1 MHSFLSRRCLTVC
14 KTLTFPLIVISFS
27 FLGKSKF
34 GTCKLLSTPEPQQ
47 ARCVCAHWWY
57 VICWDGKCFPV
68 LAGGHLQRDLPS
80 PSQESFYV
88 SQRSF
93 CQMDSSVSLGKVRDA
108 FTLISLRAL
117 SSGVLTQLKCES
129 RPPHL

>member
-1 MHSFLSRRCLTVC
+1 MHSFLSRKCLTVC

-68 LAGGHLQRDLPS
+68 LAVGHLQIDLPE
-80 PSQESFYV
+80 PIT
-88 SQRSF
+88 
-93 CQMDSSVSLGKVRDA
+93 GK
-108 FTLISLRAL
+108 LLRLTAL
-117 SSGVLTQLKCES
+117 LLPNGLF
-129 RPPHL
+129 H